1 MHTPRGRR
9 YGPRQGG
16 RQGGEGEG
24 GGGCVL
30 NSGHIDCVPRVQYH
44 FSVLIDTV
52 GSHPYNTTKKEA
64 ERGVSFK
71 RDVSFPATCA
81 CTNVRNGTMGGTAI
95 SFLSSGHHWYLQ
107 DTAVSPGHAGVSSGY
122 GIPRT
127 PLVSSGYRG
136 ISRTPRYPQH
146 TAGILRTRCP
156 QDTAVSWGHRIL
168 SEDTPACPGT
178 RYPQDTA
185 PVLGISRYPQ
195 DAPRVP
201 RRQLAFFQ
209 MSVVKLR
216 GSGGNPTILSYL
228 SAGTDVEI
236 TDETDSVRFILSYRT
251 HPPGREA
258 FSHAHV
264 PLGTGYTG
272 RGAPPPQHTP
282 LLPSF
287 HSMPR
292 GQCRAKRQSRV
303 STGQQAAQ
311 GHSPRSQ
318 RSRAAVVVGGH
329 EGHLGDGER
338 LLLAT
343 DLG

>member
-1 MHTPRGRR
+1 
-9 YGPRQGG
+9 
-16 RQGGEGEG
+16 
-24 GGGCVL
+24 
-30 NSGHIDCVPRVQYH
+30 
-44 FSVLIDTV
+44 
-52 GSHPYNTTKKEA
+52 
-64 ERGVSFK
+64 
-71 RDVSFPATCA
+71 
-81 CTNVRNGTMGGTAI
+81 
-95 SFLSSGHHWYLQ
+95 
-107 DTAVSPGHAGVSSGY
+107 
-122 GIPRT
+122 
-127 PLVSSGYRG
+127 
-136 ISRTPRYPQH
+136 
-146 TAGILRTRCP
+146 
-156 QDTAVSWGHRIL
+156 
-168 SEDTPACPGT
+168 
-178 RYPQDTA
+178 
-185 PVLGISRYPQ
+185 
-195 DAPRVP
+195 
-201 RRQLAFFQ
+201 